1 MREESGERLV
11 VTTTLGEMD
20 VRDLEPRVGEIDD
33 DEKNVTWVEYRYQG
47 EIVHRSVQIDKKQ
60 PFTLTADTSDLR

>member
-1 MREESGERLV
+1 
-11 VTTTLGEMD
+11 MD

-47 EIVHRSVQIDKKQ
+47 EIVHRSVQVDKKQ
-60 PFTLTADTSDLR
+60 PFSLTGSAGEMR